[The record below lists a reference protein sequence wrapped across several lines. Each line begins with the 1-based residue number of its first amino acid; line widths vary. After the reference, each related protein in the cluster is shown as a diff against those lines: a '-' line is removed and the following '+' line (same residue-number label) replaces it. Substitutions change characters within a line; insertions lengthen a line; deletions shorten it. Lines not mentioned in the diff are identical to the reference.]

1 MIDKSFAYG
10 LVIGLALSF
19 IAWFGV
25 LYLKPMVMEWW
36 EQHKRAKNIALWK
49 RVYNSLILDL
59 DNREAVPI
67 FQNRAT
73 TTLPDGQYMEVEV
86 LNADNYYFSIT
97 TKDKH
102 IVRGKVDKKLF
113 ESMAKL
119 PIGHYILDNIGALPH
134 IV

>member
-1 MIDKSFAYG
+1 MNDESFAYG
-10 LVIGLALSF
+10 LAIGIALSF

-36 EQHKRAKNIALWK
+36 EDHKRAKNIALWE
-49 RVYNSLILDL
+49 RVHNSLILDL
-59 DNREAVPI
+59 NNREEVPI

-73 TTLPDGQYMEVEV
+73 TTLPDGQHMEVEI
-86 LNADNYYFSIT
+86 LNGNNYYFSIT

-102 IVRGKVDKKLF
+102 TVSGKVDKKLF

-119 PIGHYILDNIGALPH
+119 PIGHYILDNIDSLPH

>member
-1 MIDKSFAYG
+1 MIDKSFVYG
-10 LVIGLALSF
+10 LAIGITLSF

-36 EQHKRAKNIALWK
+36 REYKRAKNISLWK

-59 DNREAVPI
+59 SNSEEVPI

-73 TTLPDGQYMEVEV
+73 TTLPDGQYMEVKI
-86 LNADNYYFSIT
+86 LDGNSYYFSIT
-97 TKDKH
+97 TKDNYNVK
-102 IVRGKVDKKLF
+102 GDVDKKLF
-113 ESMAKL
+113 ESMAKM
-119 PIGHYILDNIGALPH
+119 PIGCYIRENIDALPN